1 MKIIKKRLETIS
13 YKIRHKALKE
23 HHEFWTQFTSE
34 EISAIS
40 REEPEAI
47 NKYRQLGG
55 ERVSEKLISVLTE
68 EETLYLFQGN
78 LQAVADS
85 LRKDM

>member
-1 MKIIKKRLETIS
+1 MNPYEKRLDIVN
-13 YKIRHKALKE
+13 KRLRRIALKE
-23 HHEFWTQFTSE
+23 HREFWTQFTPE